1 MIFVVKLQEP
11 SPLGAKWRG
20 ISCVN
25 RPGDWAPTHMQRYEN
40 QCLTYKAEIGQVL
53 IYNYKQL

>member
-53 IYNYKQL
+53 IYNY